1 MAEMWQ
7 VIQKILVK
15 NRNFIRI
22 AYRFNLFCA
31 HFLMLALLI
40 YTAGFV
46 SKIIYFAT
54 EENLLLVNTYYK
66 LRNSKRKIY
75 CVKRNANLVA
85 FYTEKLKW
93 RYCANVGLCSSFVQI
108 I

>member
-1 MAEMWQ
+1 
-7 VIQKILVK
+7 
-15 NRNFIRI
+15 
-22 AYRFNLFCA
+22 
-31 HFLMLALLI
+31 MLAHLI

-54 EENLLLVNTYYK
+54 EENFLIINTYYK
-66 LRNSKRKIY
+66 LRNSKKKIY

-85 FYTEKLKW
+85 FYTERLKW
-93 RYCANVGLCSSFVQI
+93 RYCANVGLRSPFAQI